1 MTRRERLMATLNGR
15 PVDRPAVSFYE
26 IGGWVAAPDDPDP
39 FNIYSAPSWRP
50 LLELAEQETDLVRMV
65 SPGVKFRN
73 ADLRRTIFE
82 TQEYLEAGSRFYRT
96 TLRIGGRILTSLARR
111 DPDVSTVWALEHP
124 LKGVDDLKAY
134 LELPDEALAED
145 VDVSNLLAADAE
157 VGDRGIAMVDTGDP
171 LCAAAPLFSL
181 GDYTVAA
188 LTEPGLFHRLLE
200 KLARPIYA
208 RTEAVARAFPGH
220 LWRICGAEY
229 ATPPLLPPRLFEE
242 YVVRYT
248 GPMVRMIHEHGGFA
262 RIHCHGRIRDVLPM
276 IVGMGAAAT
285 DPIEPPPQGNV
296 ELGYVRRKYGRDLV
310 LFGNLEVADIENLEP
325 PAFEKVVARS
335 LREGTRG
342 PGRGFVLMPT
352 ACPYGRQ
359 ITPRTMANYRT
370 MVRLA
375 KRG

>member
-26 IGGWVAAPDDPDP
+26 IGGWTPDPEDPDP
-39 FNIYSAPSWRP
+39 FNIYNDPSWRP
-50 LLELAEQETDLVRMV
+50 LLELAEEETDLIRMV
-65 SPGVKFRN
+65 SPRTRFRN
-73 ADLRRTIFE
+73 AGLRRTMFE
-82 TQEYLEAGSRFYRT
+82 TQETEDCGSRFYRT
-96 TLRIGGRILTSLARR
+96 TLRIGGRILTWLARR
-111 DPDVSTVWALEHP
+111 DPDISTVWALEHP
-124 LKGVDDLKAY
+124 LKNVGDLKAY
-134 LELPDEALAED
+134 LDLPDAALDEKIDAA
-145 VDVSNLLAADAE
+145 NLLEEDAK
-157 VGDRGIAMVDTGDP
+157 VGERGIVMVDTGDP

-181 GDYTVAA
+181 ENYTVVA

-200 KLARPIYA
+200 KLARPIWA
-208 RTEAVARAFPGH
+208 RTKAVAKAFPGR

-248 GPMVRMIHEHGGFA
+248 GPMVRRIHEGGGFA
-262 RIHCHGRIRDVLPM
+262 RIHCHGRIRSVLPM

-285 DPIEPPPQGNV
+285 DPIEPPPQGDV
-296 ELGYVRRKYGRDLV
+296 ELGYVRRTYGRDMV
-310 LFGNLEVADIENLEP
+310 LFGNLEVADIENLAP
-325 PAFEKVVARS
+325 AAFEKVVSRS

-352 ACPYGRQ
+352 ACPYGRR
-359 ITPRTMANYRT
+359 ISARTMANYQT

-375 KRG
+375 RM